1 MSLTSD
7 TFILDMKPVTAH
19 PAFPYFLLNLG
30 YQFINL
36 VVSIFIGS

>member
-1 MSLTSD
+1 MKQQMGVGGMGL
-7 TFILDMKPVTAH
+7 KPVTAH